1 MQAAAAAM
9 LIGAA
14 CSPAQAQTSV
24 TIYGRVDA
32 GVDYQSSVALKDAN
46 GNLTGQTGGKL
57 AASGNQ
63 WGTSMIGFKGTE
75 DLGDGLSAFF
85 LLES

>member
-1 MQAAAAAM
+1 MKKTTLQCMQAAAATM

-14 CSPAQAQTSV
+14 CSQAQAQTSV

-57 AASGNQ
+57 AA
-63 WGTSMIGFKGTE
+63 
-75 DLGDGLSAFF
+75 
-85 LLES
+85 